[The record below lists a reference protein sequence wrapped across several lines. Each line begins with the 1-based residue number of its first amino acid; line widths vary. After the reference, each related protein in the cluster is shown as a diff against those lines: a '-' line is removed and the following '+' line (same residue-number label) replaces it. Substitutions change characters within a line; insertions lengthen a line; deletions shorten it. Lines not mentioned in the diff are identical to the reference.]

1 MRDLDYYG
9 IMCIRE
15 LEIIGIQPGNITK
28 FIVNT
33 RAKSRWGQC
42 KRLPNRTFEINI
54 NSDLLRDDIPIDG
67 LKSTLYHEILH
78 TCDGCMNHGEKWTA
92 LAAKVTRY
100 YGVKVSRTDS
110 ALDKGFSKEQ
120 AQAYEKKRT
129 AKAKYKFVCDGCGQ
143 EITYMRAGDH
153 VKHPERYRC
162 VFCHSNFT
170 RVA

>member
-1 MRDLDYYG
+1 
-9 IMCIRE
+9 MCIRD

-42 KRLPNRTFEINI
+42 RKLPNRTFEINI

-100 YGVKVSRTDS
+100 YGVKVTRTDS
-110 ALDKGFSKEQ
+110 AFDKGFTEEQ
-120 AQAYEKKRT
+120 ANEYKERKV
-129 AKAKYKFVCDGCGQ
+129 KYRFVCAGCGQ
-143 EITYMRAGDH
+143 KINKIRSCDF
-153 VKHPERYRC
+153 VKHPERYQC
-162 VFCHSNFT
+162 GICHNKFE

>member
-1 MRDLDYYG
+1 MRNLDYYA
-9 IMCIRE
+9 IMCIRD

-42 KRLPNRTFEINI
+42 RKLPNRTFEINI

-100 YGVKVSRTDS
+100 YGVKVTRTDS
-110 ALDKGFSKEQ
+110 AFDKGFTEEQ
-120 AQAYEKKRT
+120 ANEYKERKV
-129 AKAKYKFVCDGCGQ
+129 KYRFVCAGCGQ
-143 EITYMRAGDH
+143 KINKIRSCDF
-153 VKHPERYRC
+153 VKHPERYQC
-162 VFCHSNFT
+162 GICHNKFE

>member
-1 MRDLDYYG
+1 MRNLDYYA
-9 IMCIRE
+9 IMCIRD

-54 NSDLLRDDIPIDG
+54 NSDLLRDDIPVDG

-78 TCDGCMNHGEKWTA
+78 TCDGCMNHGEKWSS
-92 LAAKVTRY
+92 LAEKVTRY
-100 YGVKVSRTDS
+100 YGVKVTRTDS
-110 ALDKGFSKEQ
+110 YLSKGFTEEQ
-120 AQAYEKKRT
+120 ANEYKERKV
-129 AKAKYKFVCDGCGQ
+129 KYRFVCAGCGQ
-143 EITYMRAGDH
+143 KINKIRSCDF
-153 VKHPERYRC
+153 VKHPERYQC
-162 VFCHSNFT
+162 GICHNKFE